1 MLAQTLIFIVSALGD
16 LFAFAL
22 ITRFLL
28 QWVRAPARNQLSE
41 FVAALT
47 NFIVIPARRIVPG
60 LWGLDLAT
68 LLLALLTEALK
79 LWLMLEIKGAQ
90 PGAAAGAVA
99 GFLWWNAA
107 PARIF
112 MGDVGALG
120 LGSALALLALTTDT
134 QLLLPLICGINVM
147 EIGSVAVQMGVFKA
161 TGGRRRLFRLSPIH
175 HHFEMAGWPETTVII
190 RFWIIS
196 GLFVSISVALF
207 VVDFTRRAD

>member
-16 LFAFAL
+16 FFAFAL

-47 NFIVIPARRIVPG
+47 NFIVIPARRVVPG

-90 PGAAAGAVA
+90 PGAAAGAVM
-99 GFLWWNAA
+99 AA
-107 PARIF
+107 LFALAAIHISQLVVYLV
-112 MGDVGALG
+112 MGALI
-120 LGSALALLALTTDT
+120 LQAILSWVNPYSPIAPILNSVTRPFLRPFQRVIPLIANVDLSPLAALLVCQLILAVPLTWLEANLGR
-134 QLLLPLICGINVM
+134 LL
-147 EIGSVAVQMGVFKA
+147 
-161 TGGRRRLFRLSPIH
+161 
-175 HHFEMAGWPETTVII
+175 
-190 RFWIIS
+190 
-196 GLFVSISVALF
+196 
-207 VVDFTRRAD
+207 

>member
-16 LFAFAL
+16 FFAFAL

-68 LLLALLTEALK
+68 LLLALLTETLK

-90 PGAAAGAVA
+90 HGAAVGAAVA
-99 GFLWWNAA
+99 
-107 PARIF
+107 
-112 MGDVGALG
+112 
-120 LGSALALLALTTDT
+120 ALLALAAIHVA
-134 QLLLPLICGINVM
+134 QLIVYLIMGALILQAILSWVNPYSPIAPILNSVTRPFLRPFQRVIPLIANVD
-147 EIGSVAVQMGVFKA
+147 
-161 TGGRRRLFRLSPIH
+161 LSPL
-175 HHFEMAGWPETTVII
+175 A
-190 RFWIIS
+190 
-196 GLFVSISVALF
+196 ALL
-207 VVDFTRRAD
+207 VCQLILAVPLTWLEANLGRLL